1 MKMRRLTLLFAA
13 LVALTGVKAQTF
25 TEWRDP
31 NVNEINRQKMHS
43 TYKVFESVAKAEG
56 EYCDEQNPYRLSLN
70 GTWRFNWV
78 ENADQRPTDFFAV
91 GYNDKGWDRMEV
103 PAMWELNGY
112 GDPVYVNIGYAWRGN
127 FRHDPPNVPIEQN
140 HVGSYRREFTLP
152 AEWSGRDIEL
162 NIGAAT
168 SNVYVWV
175 NGKFVGYSEDS
186 HLGAS
191 FDITKFVKAGQ
202 NLIALQIFRWCDGSY
217 LEDQD
222 LWRLSG
228 ISRDVE
234 LVARPKARMQ
244 DVMITP
250 SLENN
255 YTDGKLAVEMEFSA
269 AVKQA
274 EVKLLCPKGE
284 VVAEATVKPAKGK
297 ASHTFEVK
305 APAKW
310 SAEAPNLYKVVI
322 AVDGEAYAQ
331 RVGFRTSEI
340 KDGLLL
346 VNGQPV
352 LIKGVNR
359 HEVDPLKGF
368 VMTRERMIQ
377 DIRLMKQFNI
387 NAVRTCHYPDTP
399 EWYDLCD
406 EYGLYVIDEANIES
420 HGMGYGENTL
430 AKEPRY
436 AKAHLERNS
445 RMVERDKNHA
455 SVIIWS
461 MGNEAGFGPNF
472 EKCYRWIREYDP
484 SRPIHYERAEGNDF
498 TDIMCPMYADLEW
511 CEKYVTSNPTKPL
524 IQCEYAHAMG
534 NSMGGFKEYWD
545 LTRKYEN
552 YQGGFIW
559 DFADQGLA
567 RYEADGKVSFLYGG
581 DFNDYDPSDN
591 SFNNNG
597 VFAADRRPHAHAY
610 EVQRI
615 QQDIHTTPVDV
626 KNGVVEIYNE
636 RFFTDLTPYALEW
649 ELLCNGKPF
658 KRGRIDN
665 LDLKP
670 QERKQIS
677 LGYTQKDFYDFPFMG
692 NELFLNVRYV
702 LKESQPLLDA
712 GFVVAREQMEIGGF
726 AFAHFDLAPD
736 TLYNPIKSVTEEGKT
751 IISGENWSIKFN
763 AEGFIC
769 SMQYDGEELLAEG
782 STLRP
787 NFWRAPT
794 ENDLGAKAE
803 QNFAAWREPKMEL
816 IEFSSES
823 RENKTEGHKYP
834 CYLQDV
840 TAKYAMPD
848 VKATLTLGYS
858 IDADGRINGYMQ
870 LDTEEGADVSGM
882 FRVGMRMEMP
892 ARYGVM
898 HYYGRGPI
906 ESYSDRKAAADIGL
920 YTEWV
925 ADQYDETLM
934 RPQESGLHSDIRWC
948 EITDS
953 SGFGICL
960 RGGSA
965 FALSALPYSQE
976 AMDVTIGAKQ
986 RHSGDLKPDGKTHI
1000 CFDGIHQGLG
1010 CINSWSFPPQKPYR
1024 VEYQDYTFTFRITPV
1039 RK

>member
-1 MKMRRLTLLFAA
+1 MRRFTLLFAA

-43 TYKVFESVAKAEG
+43 TYKIFENVAEAEG
-56 EYCDEQNPYRLSLN
+56 AYCDEQNPYRLSLN
-70 GTWRFNWV
+70 GTWQFNWV
-78 ENADQRPTDFFAV
+78 ENADQRPTDFFTV
-91 GYNDKGWDRMEV
+91 GYNDKGWDSMEV

-112 GDPVYVNIGYAWRGN
+112 GDPIYVNIGYAWRGN

-152 AEWSGRDIEL
+152 EGWSGRDIEL

-191 FDITKFVKAGQ
+191 FDVTKFVKPGK
-202 NLIALQIFRWCDGSY
+202 NLIALQIFRWCDGTY

-234 LVARPKARMQ
+234 LVARQKARLQ

-250 SLENN
+250 ALENN
-255 YTDGKLAVEMEFSA
+255 YTNGRLAVEMEFSL

-274 EVKLLCPKGE
+274 EVKLICPEGK
-284 VVAEATVKPAKGK
+284 VVAEAKVTPTKGK

-310 SAEAPNLYKVVI
+310 SAETPNLYKVVI
-322 AVDGEAYAQ
+322 GVDGEAYAQ

-377 DIRLMKQFNI
+377 DIKLMKQFNI

-420 HGMGYGENTL
+420 HGMGYGEKTL

-436 AKAHLERNS
+436 AKAHLERNQ
-445 RMVERDKNHA
+445 RMVYRDKNHP

-472 EKCYRWIREYDP
+472 EACYRWIKSFDA
-484 SRPIHYERAEGNDF
+484 SRPVHYERAEGNDF
-498 TDIMCPMYADLEW
+498 TDIMCPMYANLEW
-511 CEKYVTSNPTKPL
+511 SENYVKNSPKKPL

-545 LTRKYEN
+545 LIRKYPH

-559 DFADQGLA
+559 DFVDQGLA
-567 RYEADGKVSFLYGG
+567 QYEADGKVSFYYGG
-581 DFNDYDPSDN
+581 DFNNYDATDN

-597 VFAADRRPHAHAY
+597 IIAADRTPQAHAY
-610 EVQRI
+610 EVRREYQSI
-615 QQDIHTTPVDV
+615 WTNAVDLMAGKVEVYNENFFVGLEPYAMVWELQQD
-626 KNGVVEIYNE
+626 GVV
-636 RFFTDLTPYALEW
+636 TKA
-649 ELLCNGKPF
+649 
-658 KRGRIDN
+658 GRIEK
-665 LDLKP
+665 LEVKP
-670 QERKQIS
+670 QQRKAYT
-677 LGYTQKDFYDFPFMG
+677 LGYTAEDICPEAK
-692 NELFLNVRYV
+692 EVTLNVRY
-702 LKESQPLLDA
+702 
-712 GFVVAREQMEIGGF
+712 
-726 AFAHFDLAPD
+726 
-736 TLYNPIKSVTEEGKT
+736 
-751 IISGENWSIKFN
+751 
-763 AEGFIC
+763 
-769 SMQYDGEELLAEG
+769 EL
-782 STLRP
+782 T
-787 NFWRAPT
+787 
-794 ENDLGAKAE
+794 
-803 QNFAAWREPKMEL
+803 
-816 IEFSSES
+816 
-823 RENKTEGHKYP
+823 
-834 CYLQDV
+834 
-840 TAKYAMPD
+840 
-848 VKATLTLGYS
+848 
-858 IDADGRINGYMQ
+858 
-870 LDTEEGADVSGM
+870 
-882 FRVGMRMEMP
+882 
-892 ARYGVM
+892 
-898 HYYGRGPI
+898 
-906 ESYSDRKAAADIGL
+906 
-920 YTEWV
+920 
-925 ADQYDETLM
+925 
-934 RPQESGLHSDIRWC
+934 
-948 EITDS
+948 
-953 SGFGICL
+953 
-960 RGGSA
+960 
-965 FALSALPYSQE
+965 
-976 AMDVTIGAKQ
+976 
-986 RHSGDLKPDGKTHI
+986 
-1000 CFDGIHQGLG
+1000 
-1010 CINSWSFPPQKPYR
+1010 
-1024 VEYQDYTFTFRITPV
+1024 
-1039 RK
+1039 